1 VNRRAPVARPGGP
14 LAAFSAAAVLDAA
27 GRLSAGCIVL
37 TDGLGR
43 IVWCDEGITRSLGL
57 PAAALIGRRF
67 EDLGHAVPVDRGQP
81 RIAMAARPRTWIF
94 RADLGGDVDPML
106 EIRAVPV
113 FEPGAAEASATMLRV
128 VPLRSAAERRA
139 ALRRAVEAVHADVCP
154 VAVVG
159 EDDRIRYANLRWTD
173 LFGTGGGDPVGT
185 SRALLGRDAPDP
197 VTVAGPAG
205 PAAATGE
212 RLVIAMDDV
221 AGAALGVAPARRAA
235 ILREEG
241 ERHRRLWTDL
251 AAVGLAFGDFD
262 DGPPRPVPVTE
273 RRPRG
278 GDADVLS
285 RMTPRQREVLSVL
298 AEGAANKE
306 IAQRLG
312 ISVSTVKIHL
322 RAIGDHLGTTNRI
335 RAAGLAAR
343 LIEGVPA

>member
-1 VNRRAPVARPGGP
+1 MNRRAPVARPGGP
-14 LAAFSAAAVLDAA
+14 LAALSAAAVLDAA

-43 IVWCDEGITRSLGL
+43 IVWCDEGITRAIGL

-67 EDLGHAVPVDRGQP
+67 EDFGHAVPLDRAQP
-81 RIAMAARPRTWIF
+81 PIAMAARPRSWIF
-94 RADLGGDVDPML
+94 RADLGGDADPVL
-106 EIRAVPV
+106 EILAVPV
-113 FEPGAAEASATMLRV
+113 FEPGAAEATATMLRV
-128 VPLRSAAERRA
+128 APLRSATERRA
-139 ALRRAVEAVHADVCP
+139 ALRRAVDAVHADVCP

-159 EDDRIRYANLRWTD
+159 ADDRIRYANLRWTD
-173 LFGTGGGDPVGT
+173 LFGTGRGDPVGAPQE
-185 SRALLGRDAPDP
+185 RLDPDAPAP
-197 VTVAGPAG
+197 MTVAAPVG
-205 PAAATGE
+205 PAAVAGD
-212 RLVIAMDDV
+212 RLVIAIDDV
-221 AGAALGVAPARRAA
+221 AGASLGVAPARRAA

-241 ERHRRLWTDL
+241 ERHRCLWADL
-251 AAVGLAFGDFD
+251 AAVGLSFGDGD
-262 DGPPRPVPVTE
+262 DAAPRPEPAAD
-273 RRPRG
+273 RPPRG
-278 GDADVLS
+278 GVADVLS
-285 RMTPRQREVLSVL
+285 RLTPRQREVLSVL